1 MHFDWLDWSNPVAL
15 WWSFLVTVSALNIA
29 LLVGLRA
36 VYRANPFGA
45 ANAIFAG
52 EPLALLSAVY
62 VFGCAFRSLL
72 PRAHVERIGLF
83 NTWLSSVLIGRSV
96 ATLAELCFAVQWVI
110 ILRELGRVAHSDTVK
125 NIAKLILPL
134 IALAE
139 ICSWYAVISTNF
151 LGNVLENS
159 LWAIAFALVAAA
171 LIRLAASFHG
181 TVRWLI
187 VATAAGAAGYVL
199 FMITIDVPMYLQ
211 RWQAATANGQ
221 PVLGLLAGL
230 HDLAGRWIVTHDIA
244 RWRHEIP
251 WMSLYFSVAVWASLL
266 LGGFGLI
273 RHLVPRYRVPAT
285 ATKARWGPPSPCR
298 DPLFPLISP
307 QSLHPIG
314 RKPMPR

>member
-15 WWSFLVTVSALNIA
+15 WWRFLVTVSLLNIA

-45 ANAIFAG
+45 ANAIFAA

-62 VFGCAFRSLL
+62 VFGCAFRSFL
-72 PRAHVERIGLF
+72 PRADVERICLF
-83 NTWLSSVLIGRSV
+83 DTWLSSVLMGRSA

-110 ILRELGRVAHSDTVK
+110 ILRELGRVAHSDTAK

-159 LWAIAFALVAAA
+159 LWTIAFALVAAA

-181 TVRWLI
+181 IVRWII

-199 FMITIDVPMYLQ
+199 FMVTIDVPIYLQ
-211 RWQAATANGQ
+211 RWQAAMASGR
-221 PVLGLLAGL
+221 PVLGLFAGL
-230 HDLAGRWIVTHDIA
+230 HDLASRWIVAHDIA
-244 RWRHEIP
+244 RWQPEIA
-251 WMSLYFSVAVWASLL
+251 WMSLYFSIAVWASLL
-266 LGGFGLI
+266 LGSFGLI
-273 RHLVPRYRVPAT
+273 RHLVPRYRVRRPLLKRAGRRPVPVT
-285 ATKARWGPPSPCR
+285 VRSSP
-298 DPLFPLISP
+298 
-307 QSLHPIG
+307 
-314 RKPMPR
+314 